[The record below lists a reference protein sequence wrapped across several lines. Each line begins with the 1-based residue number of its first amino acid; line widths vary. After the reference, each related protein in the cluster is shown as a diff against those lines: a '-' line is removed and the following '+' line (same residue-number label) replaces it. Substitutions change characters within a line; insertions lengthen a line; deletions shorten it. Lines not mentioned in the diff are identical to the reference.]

1 MLNSG
6 STKALDYGSENGGV
20 LNISG
25 GEVIACGSDSLDEG
39 FGEGSEQGLIH
50 YLSRRGVPGGTVI
63 RLEDKKGTLLLEYEV
78 PCSFSSAVLS
88 CPGLQKGETYRL
100 IIGDRSEEIKVE
112 S

>member
-1 MLNSG
+1 M
-6 STKALDYGSENGGV
+6 

-63 RLEDKKGTLLLEYEV
+63 RLKDKKGTLLLEYEV

-88 CPGLQKGETYRL
+88 CPGLQKNETYRL
-100 IIGDRSEEIKVE
+100 IIGDRVEELKVE